1 MDKYLIALAHAKE
14 LGPVSLNRLLNRFG
28 TAKNIWEASVLD
40 LKAVNLP
47 EKAINEFDRQRRLL
61 NPDGV
66 MEALVSEKI
75 KTVSLFEEGYPRLLK
90 EIYAPPLVLFYQGSL
105 EAFNPKHSLAVVG
118 SRHISN
124 YARTIMPNL
133 LAEVLKQ
140 EVAIVF

>member
-1 MDKYLIALAHAKE
+1 MDKYLITLAHAKE

-105 EAFNPKHSLAVVG
+105 EAFNPKHSLAVV
-118 SRHISN
+118 
-124 YARTIMPNL
+124 
-133 LAEVLKQ
+133 
-140 EVAIVF
+140 